1 MQHFYGVELIGF
13 IVHPRLNLRVLH
25 SSFLCLAT
33 KLCVWFLPSSQYG
46 TSHWWNLNSCA
57 AQVAKCPD
65 PRENVNRF
73 ELRECQPWMME
84 PHNVVPSICRK
95 LGVAKAWGCWTPN
108 YLGTPLQTDL
118 IYCCMLLQNQHYIII
133 YVYNVYTV
141 CHYIHSSVSVNNQ
154 SNADYADFATATIT
168 TWRQRW
174 GRHKRL
180 RNGADGK
187 VTWIR
192 ACPGPSGKSLSVLNL
207 LKSHFWCPFKHDIN
221 TTIYWLH
228 DL

>member
-1 MQHFYGVELIGF
+1 MEHWNVKKKHSFQAKTMQHFYGVELIGF
-13 IVHPRLNLRVLH
+13 IVQPRLNLRVLH

-33 KLCVWFLPSSQYG
+33 NLCVWFLPSSQYG

-118 IYCCMLLQNQHYIII
+118 IYCCIAKSTLHNYICI
-133 YVYNVYTV
+133 
-141 CHYIHSSVSVNNQ
+141 
-154 SNADYADFATATIT
+154 
-168 TWRQRW
+168 
-174 GRHKRL
+174 
-180 RNGADGK
+180 
-187 VTWIR
+187 
-192 ACPGPSGKSLSVLNL
+192 
-207 LKSHFWCPFKHDIN
+207 
-221 TTIYWLH
+221 
-228 DL
+228 